1 MPVYPFRPYLRERNM
16 VSAGGGQVE
25 QAHWDSR
32 GSGGGTV
39 ETPRLG
45 VVMPLPRRAPE
56 RAEAAEPVEPRPY
69 RAAPTA
75 AVQVRVEPAVTAP
88 TAPDHGELIVLVDD
102 AGRPI
107 GTAPKLASHHRDTP
121 LHLAFS
127 SYVFDAEGRFLLT
140 RRALS
145 KKTWPGIWTNS
156 CCGHPGPGEPVEDA
170 VRRRLAD
177 ELGLTAVEL
186 VPLLPDFR
194 YWAEL
199 DGVVENEICPV
210 YGVRV
215 DVEPVL
221 NPHEVEE
228 YRWVE
233 WGALLA
239 GEVDVELSPWCR
251 LQLDLLAG
259 HAGVDAL
266 RS

>member
-1 MPVYPFRPYLRERNM
+1 
-16 VSAGGGQVE
+16 
-25 QAHWDSR
+25 
-32 GSGGGTV
+32 
-39 ETPRLG
+39 
-45 VVMPLPRRAPE
+45 MPLSRRSQLARPD
-56 RAEAAEPVEPRPY
+56 AEPIPDLPA
-69 RAAPTA
+69 AAP
-75 AVQVRVEPAVTAP
+75 AVRAEPAVAESVANEP
-88 TAPDHGELIVLVDD
+88 EVGELIVLVDD

-127 SYVFDAEGRFLLT
+127 SYVFGPDGRFLLT
-140 RRALS
+140 RRALG

-156 CCGHPGPGEPVEDA
+156 CCGHPAPGEPVEDA

-215 DVEPVL
+215 DADPVL
-221 NPHEVEE
+221 NAEEVEE
-228 YRWVE
+228 YRWVGWDE
-233 WGALLA
+233 LLA
-239 GEVDVELSPWCR
+239 GEVPLELSPWCK
-251 LQLDLLAG
+251 LQLELLAT
-259 HAGVDAL
+259 HPGVEAL

>member
-1 MPVYPFRPYLRERNM
+1 MSVYPFRPHLRARR
-16 VSAGGGQVE
+16 ALRTGGAHPE
-25 QAHWDSR
+25 QAHWTGRTR
-32 GSGGGTV
+32 GSGV
-39 ETPRLG
+39 LEPAPFG
-45 VVMPLPRRAPE
+45 VVMPLPRK
-56 RAEAAEPVEPRPY
+56 AEPEP
-69 RAAPTA
+69 
-75 AVQVRVEPAVTAP
+75 EPAVEF
-88 TAPDHGELIVLVDD
+88 APDHATAEPGELIVLVDD

-127 SYVFDAEGRFLLT
+127 SYVFDADGRFLLT

-156 CCGHPGPGEPVEDA
+156 CCGHPGPGELVEDA

-177 ELGLTAVEL
+177 ELGLTPVEL

-215 DVEPVL
+215 DAEPAP
-221 NPHEVEE
+221 NSAEVEE
-228 YRWVE
+228 CRWVE
-233 WGALLA
+233 WDALLA
-239 GEVDVELSPWCR
+239 GEIDVELSPWCR
-251 LQLDLLAG
+251 LQLDQLAG
-259 HAGVDAL
+259 HAWLEAL
-266 RS
+266 AKRS

>member
-1 MPVYPFRPYLRERNM
+1 
-16 VSAGGGQVE
+16 
-25 QAHWDSR
+25 
-32 GSGGGTV
+32 
-39 ETPRLG
+39 
-45 VVMPLPRRAPE
+45 MPLSRRSQLARPDD
-56 RAEAAEPVEPRPY
+56 EPIPDLPA
-69 RAAPTA
+69 AAP
-75 AVQVRVEPAVTAP
+75 AVRAEPAVAESVANEP
-88 TAPDHGELIVLVDD
+88 EVGELIVLVDD

-127 SYVFDAEGRFLLT
+127 SYVFGPDGRFLLT
-140 RRALS
+140 RRALG

-156 CCGHPGPGEPVEDA
+156 CCGHPAPGEPVEDA

-215 DVEPVL
+215 DADPVL
-221 NPHEVEE
+221 NAEEVEE
-228 YRWVE
+228 YRWVGWDE
-233 WGALLA
+233 LLA
-239 GEVDVELSPWCR
+239 GEVPLELSPWCK
-251 LQLDLLAG
+251 LQLELLAT
-259 HAGVDAL
+259 HPGVEAL

>member
-1 MPVYPFRPYLRERNM
+1 MQVYPFRPHLRARRALL
-16 VSAGGGQVE
+16 AGGAERE
-25 QAHWDSR
+25 QAHWTGRTR
-32 GSGGGTV
+32 GSGILESV
-39 ETPRLG
+39 PFG
-45 VVMPLPRRAPE
+45 VVMPLPRRAGPI
-56 RAEAAEPVEPRPY
+56 EP
-69 RAAPTA
+69 
-75 AVQVRVEPAVTAP
+75 EPAVEPTPEQATAEP
-88 TAPDHGELIVLVDD
+88 GELIVLVDD

-127 SYVFDAEGRFLLT
+127 SYVFGSDGRFLLT

-177 ELGLTAVEL
+177 ELGLTPVEL

-215 DVEPVL
+215 DAEPTP
-221 NPHEVEE
+221 NSAEVEA

-233 WGALLA
+233 WDALLA

-259 HAGVDAL
+259 HDWLGAL
-266 RS
+266 PSGLLREAE